1 MKRMVSSKTEELPL
15 NNRRLTIELTTEQV
29 RFFHN
34 LPYGSRKPLMQA
46 VVDDLIEACKEKKF
60 EVIGAIIA
68 RRLQFQVEV
77 NRLMLHNATE
87 EGTTNAAE

>member
-1 MKRMVSSKTEELPL
+1 MVSAKTEELPL

-29 RFFHN
+29 RFFKS
-34 LPYGSRKPLMQA
+34 LPYGSRKPLLQA
-46 VVDDLIEACKEKKF
+46 VVDDLIAACKDKKY
-60 EVIGAIIA
+60 EVIGAIVA
-68 RRLQFQVEV
+68 RRLTLELEV